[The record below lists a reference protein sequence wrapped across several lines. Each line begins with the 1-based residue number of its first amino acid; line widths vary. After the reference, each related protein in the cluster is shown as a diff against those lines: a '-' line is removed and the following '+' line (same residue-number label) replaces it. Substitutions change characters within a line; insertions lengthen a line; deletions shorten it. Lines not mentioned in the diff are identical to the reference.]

1 MRAAIAEMVRGSILG
16 RAAHAAHAAGFADQ
30 AHFAHDFRRTFGAPA
45 SRSLARIRRA
55 TPGAAR

>member
-16 RAAHAAHAAGFADQ
+16 RAAHAAGFADQ